1 MINAT
6 TLGKSPKDAL
16 PFNEQDIKCAV
27 LIRDVIT
34 LETPTGLNAFS
45 KSTGKATV
53 SGQKMGQCQLDVQ
66 LEFLGC

>member
-1 MINAT
+1 MQRS
-6 TLGKSPKDAL
+6 LKDAL

-27 LIRDVIT
+27 LICDVIT
-34 LETPTGLNAFS
+34 LETPTDLNAFS
-45 KSTGKATV
+45 EATGKATI